1 MGFKGHI
8 PPARLWMIIFRI
20 FRSADGLDAG
30 KNILRA
36 GSTAPSV
43 LVADGRKLLPTAF
56 TWLGRVHGL
65 VDAGVMVMPH
75 RGICGSWCLTEG
87 VINHRTQQDAS
98 LTRDVAC

>member
-20 FRSADGLDAG
+20 VRSADDLDAG
-30 KNILRA
+30 KYIFRA
-36 GSTAPSV
+36 GSTAKPVSV
-43 LVADGRKLLPTAF
+43 GDGRKLLPTAL

-65 VDAGVMVMPH
+65 VDAGVLVMPH
-75 RGICGSWCLTEG
+75 RGICGSWCLTDG

-98 LTRDVAC
+98 LTRDEAR

>member
-56 TWLGRVHGL
+56 TWLGRVRGL
-65 VDAGVMVMPH
+65 VDAGVTVMPH
-75 RGICGSWCLTEG
+75 RWICGSWCLPAG
-87 VINHRTQQDAS
+87 VINHRTHQDAS